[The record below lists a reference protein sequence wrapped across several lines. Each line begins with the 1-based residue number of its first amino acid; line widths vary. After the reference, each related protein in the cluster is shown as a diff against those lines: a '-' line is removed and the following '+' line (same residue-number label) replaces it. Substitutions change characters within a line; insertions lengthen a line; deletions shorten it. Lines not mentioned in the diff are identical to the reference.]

1 MLLETVMDN
10 MTGRQKDPC
19 LLVRMLALR
28 GLGNISSGSPEK
40 VRANPVARCLSP
52 FGAGVRGGGRRGCA
66 APSGTIRR

>member
-19 LLVRMLALR
+19 MLVRMLALR

-40 VRANPVARCLSP
+40 VRANSVARRLRALL
-52 FGAGVRGGGRRGCA
+52 GQ
-66 APSGTIRR
+66 APSCSERCL

>member
-40 VRANPVARCLSP
+40 VRANCGTLPEP
-52 FGAGVRGGGRRGCA
+52 FWGWGAMWGEKGVRS
-66 APSGTIRR
+66 PL